1 MYNSI
6 FSSGPDHFI
15 LLLTLNLTSYYHF
28 YLSFLSDTLSWL
40 NGRLENNKSDIKSK
54 LNKLSFETGIMNTE
68 VLFATLKFRTTQ
80 TTKRLRAAENVKLV
94 TEQNDSSDVNKK
106 AKGGMK
112 FLCI

>member
-1 MYNSI
+1 LLSY
-6 FSSGPDHFI
+6 F
-15 LLLTLNLTSYYHF
+15 LLTF
-28 YLSFLSDTLSWL
+28 YPSFLSDTLSWL

-54 LNKLSFETGIMNTE
+54 LNKLSFETGITNTE